1 MMRYHVYTVN
11 RREGYY
17 KVTKNRHGLTRQE
30 AEELKAL
37 RMANPNRQ
45 CDYVI
50 VAVARVK
57 EFFAMVE
64 EKNAIAFAIM
74 EEEEKRKQAK
84 WDKLAEMYKKGY
96 KVKDTVEF
104 VNR

>member
-1 MMRYHVYTVN
+1 MRYHVYTVN

-17 KVTKNRHGLTRQE
+17 KVIKNRHGLTRQE
-30 AEELKAL
+30 AEEWKNA

-50 VAVARVK
+50 VAVVRVN

-64 EKNAIAFAIM
+64 EK
-74 EEEEKRKQAK
+74 RKQFK
-84 WDKLAEMYKKGY
+84 WDEMKEMYKKGY
-96 KVKDTVEF
+96 KVKDALAY

>member
-1 MMRYHVYTVN
+1 MMKYHVYTVN

-57 EFFAMVE
+57 EFFAMV
-64 EKNAIAFAIM
+64 
-74 EEEEKRKQAK
+74 
-84 WDKLAEMYKKGY
+84 
-96 KVKDTVEF
+96 KVKDTLEF

>member
-1 MMRYHVYTVN
+1 MRYHVYTVN

-17 KVTKNRHGLTRQE
+17 KVTKNKHGLTRQE
-30 AEELKAL
+30 AEEWKNA

-50 VAVARVK
+50 VAVVRVN

-64 EKNAIAFAIM
+64 EKNAVAFAIL
-74 EEEEKRKQAK
+74 EAEEKRKQFK
-84 WDKLAEMYKKGY
+84 WDEMKEMYKKGY
-96 KVKDTVEF
+96 KVKDALAY